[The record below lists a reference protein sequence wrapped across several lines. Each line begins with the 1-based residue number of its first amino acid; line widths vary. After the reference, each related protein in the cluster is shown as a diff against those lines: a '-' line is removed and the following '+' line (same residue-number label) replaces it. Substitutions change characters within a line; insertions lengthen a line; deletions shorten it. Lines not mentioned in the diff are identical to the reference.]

1 MNNQI
6 NIHYLNIQHDIHMKK
21 VILFFFWNKENHSS
35 RAILT
40 DIQHNQLYSNQ
51 LKYA

>member
-6 NIHYLNIQHDIHMKK
+6 NIHYLNIHCYSMKK